1 VQTPDDEQ
9 FEHYLKQFRPL
20 AAEPLPIARPK
31 RPTVR
36 WFVPVAVAAAGA
48 VIMVVV
54 VLGLHSRPKPTPAT
68 DAVDSFARIEL
79 LRNSE
84 PLTIRSANAL
94 LASAP
99 SFKEAVDRVAFQF
112 QVTPLSKDT
121 HSALAALS
129 QEETKR

>member
-1 VQTPDDEQ
+1 MQTPDDEQ
-9 FEHYLKQFRPL
+9 FERYLKQFRPL

-31 RPTVR
+31 CPTVR
-36 WFVPVAVAAAGA
+36 WFVPVAVAAATA
-48 VIMVVV
+48 VIVV
-54 VLGLHSRPKPTPAT
+54 VLGPRSRPKPTHAT

-79 LRNSE
+79 LANAE

-112 QVTPLSKDT
+112 QVTPLSKDA
-121 HSALAALS
+121 HSALAVLS
-129 QEETKR
+129 EEKTKR